1 MANQRDKNKKSIN
14 LWVTDEERDMLK
26 SAARKHGYASVTE
39 FIKAAARG
47 AVKVDPK
54 IKALALAAVGAN
66 GGCVGHWRQS
76 HEESRKAEAESKTS
90 TPRTRQES
98 SSPVAPS

>member
-26 SAARKHGYASVTE
+26 SAARKHGYGSVTE

-54 IKALALAAVGAN
+54 IKAIALAAIGAN
-66 GGCVGHWRQS
+66 GGCVGLLMFFAGLVGAVIYGAAHL
-76 HEESRKAEAESKTS
+76 
-90 TPRTRQES
+90 
-98 SSPVAPS
+98 V